1 MKKNSEAMRRH
12 KSYLRAKAVLR
23 DEHQDHYALML
34 ERHAQELDTLW
45 ADYNLAVK
53 KLAEEH
59 NQAIK
64 SSIVPIKKRVK
75 KALSEKPEEKNY
87 SQKDASVRSKIL
99 PMKKRAKME
108 VTMEEEKRRGEE
120 NLRKEGSS
128 IIDSEPIKAA
138 KLSNFLGFMRF

>member
-1 MKKNSEAMRRH
+1 
-12 KSYLRAKAVLR
+12 
-23 DEHQDHYALML
+23 ML

-64 SSIVPIKKRVK
+64 SSIVPIKKRVR
-75 KALSEKPEEKNY
+75 KALSEKSEEKNY

-99 PMKKRAKME
+99 PMKKRVKME
-108 VTMEEEKRRGEE
+108 VMVEEEKRRGEE
-120 NLRKEGSS
+120 DLRKEGSS
-128 IIDSEPIKAA
+128 IIDSEPIKAV